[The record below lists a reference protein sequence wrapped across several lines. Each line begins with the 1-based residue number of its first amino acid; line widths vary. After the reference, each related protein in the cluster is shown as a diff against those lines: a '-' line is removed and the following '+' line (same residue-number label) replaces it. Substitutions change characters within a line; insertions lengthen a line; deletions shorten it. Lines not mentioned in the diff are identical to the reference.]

1 MGKKIFIDTPTRRS
15 AVERVD
21 ERETIHR
28 ERISGSVGMTQ
39 KVKARK
45 KRDVKAQAR
54 RNRDTTKRQRQL
66 TKRKKS
72 TITYQPGDL
81 VYHVRRPEIPML
93 VMSIDHT
100 YHDAIV
106 EVMLG
111 ANMVRY
117 KAIQLRKVE

>member
-1 MGKKIFIDTPTRRS
+1 MGKKIFIDTPARRP
-15 AVERVD
+15 AIERVD
-21 ERETIHR
+21 EREISHR
-28 ERISGSVGMTQ
+28 QRLSGSVGETQ
-39 KVKARK
+39 KEKARK
-45 KRDVKAQAR
+45 RRNVKAQAR
-54 RNRDTTKRQRQL
+54 VNRDTTKRQRQL

-93 VMSIDHT
+93 VMSIDHA

-111 ANMVRY
+111 ADMVRY